1 MRGNHIICSAYAE
14 TAGKSFRAVNPAT
27 GQELAG
33 DFYKAQILDVEN
45 ALKGATLAYQSYRE
59 LHKDL
64 RAGFLRNIADEIFA
78 LGDQLINRA
87 SAESGLP
94 EARLRGELG
103 RTTGQL
109 RLFADQI
116 AEGSWVDAI
125 IDTAQPD
132 RQPLPRPDIRRM
144 LVPLGPVVVF
154 GASNF
159 PLAFSVAGGDTASA
173 LAAGCPV
180 IVKAHPAH
188 LGTSALVGAAIVK
201 AIEKSGVPKGVFSLL
216 FDDGYTVGEQLVK
229 HPYTK
234 AVTFTGSFKGGSAL
248 ISLAQERAEPIPV
261 FAEMGSI
268 NPVILLPQAIAN
280 KPEELAQQCA
290 ASIALGAGQFC
301 TNPGLLIAVNSP
313 GLEKFKATL
322 ADKIRE
328 TPSATMLSPGIYANY
343 NSRSAV
349 MLKWDGVDLVAES
362 RQLNDQ
368 LQNQSVARLVEVSAT
383 DFLSNKELHE
393 EVFGPHSILVIAE
406 NMTELEDVIHSVNGQ
421 LTISLMAAPGE
432 LENYSALL
440 NDLTGK
446 TGRLILNGMP
456 TGVEVCSA
464 MQHGGPYPST
474 NDSRFTSVGT
484 TAIHRFVRPVAWQDW
499 EDALLPDALKA
510 KNPLGIY
517 RMVDQKLTNHGQ

>member
-1 MRGNHIICSAYAE
+1 MRGNHIICSANAE

-33 DFYKAQILDVEN
+33 DFYKAQVLDVEN
-45 ALKGATLAYQSYRE
+45 ALKGATLAYQSYKE

-78 LGDQLINRA
+78 LGDQLIHRA

-188 LGTSALVGAAIVK
+188 LGTV
-201 AIEKSGVPKGVFSLL
+201 
-216 FDDGYTVGEQLVK
+216 
-229 HPYTK
+229 H
-234 AVTFTGSFKGGSAL
+234 
-248 ISLAQERAEPIPV
+248 
-261 FAEMGSI
+261 
-268 NPVILLPQAIAN
+268 
-280 KPEELAQQCA
+280 
-290 ASIALGAGQFC
+290 
-301 TNPGLLIAVNSP
+301 
-313 GLEKFKATL
+313 
-322 ADKIRE
+322 
-328 TPSATMLSPGIYANY
+328 
-343 NSRSAV
+343 
-349 MLKWDGVDLVAES
+349 W
-362 RQLNDQ
+362 
-368 LQNQSVARLVEVSAT
+368 
-383 DFLSNKELHE
+383 
-393 EVFGPHSILVIAE
+393 
-406 NMTELEDVIHSVNGQ
+406 
-421 LTISLMAAPGE
+421 
-432 LENYSALL
+432 
-440 NDLTGK
+440 
-446 TGRLILNGMP
+446 
-456 TGVEVCSA
+456 
-464 MQHGGPYPST
+464 
-474 NDSRFTSVGT
+474 
-484 TAIHRFVRPVAWQDW
+484 
-499 EDALLPDALKA
+499 
-510 KNPLGIY
+510 
-517 RMVDQKLTNHGQ
+517 